1 MSPQGQSLKPEI
13 LFCEDKHRL
22 LEEFLEAIKVVTF
35 LLSQQAEAVID
46 WDPAFSRFD
55 LLLHLA
61 HEKKDAA
68 KYALIAHIEAHH
80 CEEG

>member
-1 MSPQGQSLKPEI
+1 MSPQWRPRIPQIG
-13 LFCEDKHRL
+13 FCAEKQRL
-22 LEEFLEAIKVVTF
+22 LNEFLNAIRGVT
-35 LLSQQAEAVID
+35 LLLGKQAEAVID
-46 WDPAFSRFD
+46 WDPAFARFD
-55 LLLHLA
+55 VLLHMA

>member
-1 MSPQGQSLKPEI
+1 MSSPKPEI
-13 LFCEDKHRL
+13 LFCENKHRL
-22 LEEFLEAIKVVTF
+22 QEEFLEAIREVTG
-35 LLSQQAEAVID
+35 LLSQQAEAVIE
-46 WDPAFSRFD
+46 WDPARTHFD

-68 KYALIAHIEAHH
+68 KYALIAHIEGHH